1 MQIHFMNT
9 DSPIERH
16 SSRRQEKDGRRQ
28 RILAAAEAAFSA
40 GGYHNASLAVIA
52 RQADLAVGTLYLYF
66 ADKADLYGHVIL
78 EKMNQITERFEQALA
93 SGDSAAECL
102 RAAVHSQFAFHDA
115 NRHFFEIFLHQHQ
128 VHNSPLHARHWEEL
142 EELKRRI
149 LVRIEEC
156 VARGQRQNELKAGD
170 TRLYAVAFLGVTLQ
184 IIRQW
189 IREQTPGRL
198 SDSAD
203 FAANF
208 FLHGASQS

>member
-1 MQIHFMNT
+1 MNT
-9 DSPIERH
+9 NSPVERH
-16 SSRRQEKDGRRQ
+16 SLRRLEKDGRRQ
-28 RILAAAEAAFSA
+28 RIMAAAEAAFSA
-40 GGYHNASLAVIA
+40 GGYHDASLAVIA

-78 EKMNQITERFEQALA
+78 EKMSQIAERFEQALTSA
-93 SGDSAAECL
+93 DSAQDCL

-115 NRHFFEIFLHQHQ
+115 NRQFFEIFLHQHQ
-128 VHNSPLHARHWEEL
+128 VHNSPLHERHWEEL

-149 LVRIEEC
+149 LVLIEEC
-156 VARGQRQNELKAGD
+156 VARGQQRGEIKPGD

-203 FAANF
+203 FAADV
-208 FLHGASQS
+208 FLGGASQS

>member
-1 MQIHFMNT
+1 MNT
-9 DSPIERH
+9 HSPVERH
-16 SSRRQEKDGRRQ
+16 SFRRQEKDGRRQ
-28 RILAAAEAAFSA
+28 RILAAAEAAFST
-40 GGYHNASLAVIA
+40 GGYHAASLAVIA

-66 ADKADLYGHVIL
+66 ADKSDLYGHVIL
-78 EKMNQITERFEQALA
+78 EKMNQITERFEQALT

-115 NRHFFEIFLHQHQ
+115 NRHFFEIFLHQNQ
-128 VHNSPLHARHWEEL
+128 VQNSPLHSRHWEEL

-149 LVRIEEC
+149 LLRIEEC
-156 VARGQRQNELKAGD
+156 VARGQSRGELKPGD

-189 IREQTPGRL
+189 IREQSPGRL

-203 FAANF
+203 FAADV
-208 FLHGASQS
+208 FLRGASQS